1 MLFIILIF
9 FISSI
14 ILTILLKFPQ
24 FKIFKKIKNSKNKKT
39 KQMFYL
45 GLATNLGIGNLVGVS
60 AAIYYGGPGVLFWM
74 SLFAFFSSS
83 FAYLEAKYAIKSRVL
98 VDDTFRTGTCY
109 TIINNFK
116 GKMGISLACVFAVI
130 LLVTNSI
137 FFPPIQVNAIVNIF
151 NGNLKLIWS
160 IILFLLIALIT
171 KKGIKMI
178 LKVSDTIIPITSVI
192 YTILIV
198 ALIFYKYELII
209 PVLKSIVNGAFNI
222 KSFGISSIISTIYIG
237 ISKSLFSNEAGLG
250 TMPSLLG
257 EAYINEIEEVSAF
270 QMLSVIIDTVFLC
283 TLTGIFIL
291 QNNIV
296 LNDNINYIFTDSM
309 YNVLGKSGLVISKIF
324 VFLFGFSSI
333 IGQYYLGES
342 NALFFMNFKK
352 VKLKQLFEIL
362 FYIGIGIGIFSTFEV
377 VNTILDIGMLIL
389 GMINLA
395 VIFTIFL
402 KEKNNKNT

>member
-151 NGNLKLIWS
+151 NGYVVVVAVPKD
-160 IILFLLIALIT
+160 
-171 KKGIKMI
+171 
-178 LKVSDTIIPITSVI
+178 KV
-192 YTILIV
+192 
-198 ALIFYKYELII
+198 
-209 PVLKSIVNGAFNI
+209 
-222 KSFGISSIISTIYIG
+222 
-237 ISKSLFSNEAGLG
+237 FSW
-250 TMPSLLG
+250 
-257 EAYINEIEEVSAF
+257 V
-270 QMLSVIIDTVFLC
+270 
-283 TLTGIFIL
+283 
-291 QNNIV
+291 
-296 LNDNINYIFTDSM
+296 
-309 YNVLGKSGLVISKIF
+309 
-324 VFLFGFSSI
+324 
-333 IGQYYLGES
+333 
-342 NALFFMNFKK
+342 
-352 VKLKQLFEIL
+352 
-362 FYIGIGIGIFSTFEV
+362 
-377 VNTILDIGMLIL
+377 
-389 GMINLA
+389 
-395 VIFTIFL
+395 
-402 KEKNNKNT
+402 